1 MIANTLHNANDGFP
15 EARPRARGW
24 EPRSWAMMLLFP
36 GRERGAQQQLPVGT
50 LVSLVNKE
58 R

>member
-24 EPRSWAMMLLFP
+24 EPRSWTMMLLFP
-36 GRERGAQQQLPVGT
+36 GRERGAQQLPVGT